1 MNAKS
6 DKDIIIKP
14 STRKEKKYMAVV
26 DNKTIHFG
34 ATGYSDFTLHKD
46 PERKQR
52 YLKRHQNDP
61 NTIQSAGFW
70 ARNLLWNKDTLQKS
84 AKDIE

>member
-6 DKDIIIKP
+6 NKNIIIKP

-70 ARNLLWNKDTLQKS
+70 ARNLLWNKDTL
-84 AKDIE
+84 

>member
-1 MNAKS
+1 MNAKP
-6 DKDIIIKP
+6 DKNIIIKP

-61 NTIQSAGFW
+61 NKIDTAGFW
-70 ARNLLWNKDTLQKS
+70 ARNLLWNKDTL
-84 AKDIE
+84 